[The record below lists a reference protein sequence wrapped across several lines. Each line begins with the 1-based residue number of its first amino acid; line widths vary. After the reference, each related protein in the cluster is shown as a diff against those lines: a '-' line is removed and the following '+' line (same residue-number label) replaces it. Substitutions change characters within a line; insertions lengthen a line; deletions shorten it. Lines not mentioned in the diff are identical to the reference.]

1 MVSCVWLA
9 GILVARAADEGTNVD
24 LTRVFVFANA
34 ETLAMGGSGSAF
46 AFGGNGMVLNPA
58 APANRRKEVTSSLF
72 TSGTFNVTS
81 TWTDRDLWNLG
92 ESPDHPGYLYNL
104 TGTLGVRRSAVG
116 VLAGGT
122 WYQLPELFFGYIETR
137 ADFARTFLDG
147 RMVVGA
153 GARFLGVR
161 NASNGEHADYVG
173 AGPELGAIFPNVA
186 DHWSFAFELRS
197 GVHADTASDLDV
209 PFDRA
214 TLPPQVG
221 IGIGWASTV
230 DATPALRIAGD
241 LVVDG
246 AVKDAVSLENLL
258 ADEVVARGA
267 HATFSPRLG
276 GEVEVWPD
284 RLRLRG
290 GTYYEAA
297 RTDLSKPRVHA
308 TAGYELHLFELKTLG
323 GRAKFDLAWQMGLDV
338 APRYWRLALIGLN
351 IWGTGRVGG
360 VYTPPTPDAG

>member
-1 MVSCVWLA
+1 MTPCLWLA
-9 GILVARAADEGTNVD
+9 GTLVARAADDGTNVD

-34 ETLAMGGSGSAF
+34 ETIAMGGSGSAF

-58 APANRRKEVTSSLF
+58 APANRREEVTAALF

-81 TWTDRDLWNLG
+81 TWTDRDLWNTG
-92 ESPDHPGYLYNL
+92 EPPDHTGYLYHL
-104 TGTLGVRRSAVG
+104 TGTLGVRRSAAG

-122 WYQLPELFFGYIETR
+122 WYQLPDTFFGNIETR

-147 RMVVGA
+147 RVAVGV

-161 NASNGEHADYVG
+161 SVSDGEHADYVG
-173 AGPELGAIFPNVA
+173 AGAEMGAIFPNVA
-186 DHWSFAFELRS
+186 EHWSFAFALRS
-197 GVHADTASDLDV
+197 GVQADTASDLDV

-214 TLPPQVG
+214 TLPPEASIGVG
-221 IGIGWASTV
+221 WRSGADPS
-230 DATPALRIAGD
+230 PAVRLAAD

-246 AVKDAVSLENLL
+246 PVKDAVSLEKLL
-258 ADEVVARGA
+258 AGDVVPRGA
-267 HATFSPRLG
+267 KTSFSPRAG
-276 GEVEVWPD
+276 AEVEVWRD

-290 GTYYEAA
+290 GTYYEPA
-297 RTDLSKPRVHA
+297 RTEGTKPRGHV
-308 TAGYELHLFELKTLG
+308 TGGYELHLFELKALG

-351 IWGTGRVGG
+351 IWGSGAVGG
-360 VYTPPTPDAG
+360 VYEPKPAVD

>member
-1 MVSCVWLA
+1 MVLCFLVA
-9 GILVARAADEGTNVD
+9 GTLVARAADDGTNVD

-58 APANRRKEVTSSLF
+58 APANRRKEVTAPVF

-92 ESPDHPGYLYNL
+92 EPPDNTGYLYNL
-104 TGTLGVRRSAVG
+104 TGTLGVRRSAAG

-137 ADFARTFLDG
+137 ADFARTFFDG
-147 RMVVGA
+147 RVVVGG

-173 AGPELGAIFPNVA
+173 VGPEIGAIFPNVA
-186 DHWSFAFELRS
+186 EHWNFAFAFRS
-197 GVHADTASDLDV
+197 GAHADTRSDLEV

-214 TLPPQVG
+214 TLPPQGSIGVG
-221 IGIGWASTV
+221 WSSGPDTSPDMRFA
-230 DATPALRIAGD
+230 AD

-246 AVKDAVSLENLL
+246 PVEEAVSLEELL
-258 ADEVVARGA
+258 AGRVVTRGVD
-267 HATFSPRLG
+267 ATFSPRVG
-276 GEVEVWPD
+276 AEVEVWRD

-290 GTYYEAA
+290 GSYFEAA
-297 RTDLSKPRVHA
+297 RTASANPRVHT
-308 TAGYELHLFELKTLG
+308 TAGYELHLFELETLG

-360 VYTPPTPDAG
+360 VYTPPEAGVD

>member
-1 MVSCVWLA
+1 MLSCFLVA
-9 GILVARAADEGTNVD
+9 GTLVARAADEGTTVD

-34 ETLAMGGSGSAF
+34 ETISMGGSGSAF

-92 ESPDHPGYLYNL
+92 ESPENDGYLYHL
-104 TGTLGVRRSAVG
+104 TGTLGVRRSAAG

-122 WYQLPELFFGYIETR
+122 WYQLPDLFFGYIETR
-137 ADFARTFLDG
+137 ADIARTFLDG
-147 RMVVGA
+147 RVVVGA

-161 NASNGEHADYVG
+161 NASEGEHADYVG

-186 DHWSFAFELRS
+186 EHWSFAFAFRS
-197 GVHADTASDLDV
+197 GVHADTGSDLDV

-214 TLPPQVG
+214 TLPLQGSVG
-221 IGIGWASTV
+221 VGWSTSSDV
-230 DATPALRIAGD
+230 SHPVRVAAD

-246 AVKDAVSLENLL
+246 PVNDAVSLEKLL
-258 ADEVVARGA
+258 AGAVVSRGA
-267 HATFSPRLG
+267 QATFSPRLG
-276 GEVEVWPD
+276 AEVEVWPD

-297 RTDLSKPRVHA
+297 RTDLSTPRGHV
-308 TAGYELHLFELKTLG
+308 TGGYELHLFELKALD

-360 VYTPPTPDAG
+360 VYVPEAGAE